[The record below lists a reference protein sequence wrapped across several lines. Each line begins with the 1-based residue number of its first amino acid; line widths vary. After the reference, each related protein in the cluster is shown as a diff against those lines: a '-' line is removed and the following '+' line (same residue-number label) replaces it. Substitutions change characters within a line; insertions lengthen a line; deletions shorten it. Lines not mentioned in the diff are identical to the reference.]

1 MQFHLYGHRDSGHSY
16 KVALALRLSGQTF
29 DYTAIDLELPREAR
43 PEPFRSTSRF
53 GEVPLLLIDGV
64 AHAQSDAILLAL
76 SERVPAL
83 GLGPDEIDLAR
94 EWLFWETN
102 RIGFSVPNLRFAL
115 GWAHHTPPD
124 VVTWLRARVASDL
137 VRLDQELTGR
147 RYLLGPKWSIA
158 DIACAAYLYWP
169 EHLGREVRFPVHVA
183 AWRERLAAEPG
194 WAHPYQLLA

>member
-1 MQFHLYGHRDSGHSY
+1 MQFHLYGNRDSGHSY
-16 KVALALRLSGQTF
+16 KVALALRLSGETF

-53 GEVPLLLIDGV
+53 GEVPLLVIDGV
-64 AHAQSDAILLAL
+64 AHSQSDAILLTL
-76 SERVPAL
+76 SERIPAL
-83 GLGPDEIDLAR
+83 ALGPGDLCLAR

-115 GWAHHTPPD
+115 GWAHHTPRD
-124 VVTWLRARVASDL
+124 VVAWLRARVASDL

-169 EHLGREVRFPVHVA
+169 EHLGSEVRLPVHVA
-183 AWRERLAAEPG
+183 AWLERLADEPG